1 MLRRNFLSFC
11 SILPFFGGFGQ
22 SRREPKKSP
31 KFKLVIAH
39 QGEIHVCPVVAPTG
53 QFITTFGT
61 RAIHSRKRHILAK
74 YASPKELRHV
84 KLRDEL
90 AAHCDE
96 WLRSLTLKPGDVI
109 QVYTEWSKLE
119 NGKIVDTETR
129 EAAYICIE

>member
-39 QGEIHVCPVVAPTG
+39 QDEIITCLGNVATG
-53 QFITTFGT
+53 QFITAFGT
-61 RAIHSRKRHILAK
+61 RAVHRREQEILAK
-74 YASPKELRHV
+74 YTSPKELRHV